1 MIMDFLQHPEKY
13 DEHLRV
19 HEVSQILDMCNATV
33 YKLIREKKIGTVM
46 LRRKYYVSR
55 DSLVSFLYSQCN
67 LTPEQMFPQS
77 SVAEG
82 KL

>member
-33 YKLIREKKIGTVM
+33 YKLIREKKI
-46 LRRKYYVSR
+46 RRASCRERV
-55 DSLVSFLYSQCN
+55 
-67 LTPEQMFPQS
+67 
-77 SVAEG
+77 
-82 KL
+82 